1 MKISQEK
8 VKKIKEGILSFLF
21 HSSPRAIFTSQI
33 AVELARDEEFSK
45 KLLSELQKDNLV
57 VAIKKNPK
65 GKDYSRR
72 IRWRLTNQT
81 YKTYKSLQQSI

>member
-33 AVELARDEEFSK
+33 AAELARDEEFSK
-45 KLLSELQKDNLV
+45 KLLSELKKDNLV

-65 GKDYSRR
+65 GKERVS
-72 IRWRLTNQT
+72 WNEE
-81 YKTYKSLQQSI
+81 